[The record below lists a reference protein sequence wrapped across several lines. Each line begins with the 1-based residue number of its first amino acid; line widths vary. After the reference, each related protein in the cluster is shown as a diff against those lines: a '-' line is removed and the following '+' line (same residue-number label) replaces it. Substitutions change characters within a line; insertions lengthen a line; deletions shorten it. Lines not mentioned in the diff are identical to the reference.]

1 MIALIALD
9 ESAISVRAA
18 REARHLFPNAE
29 FLVINV
35 GRRIVPWLG
44 TGEFGMV
51 YPAPAPMIEEA
62 MPDDELETLAE
73 TAGVHPTDVI
83 TVIGDPAHA
92 ICEAAEKHD
101 VDVIVVGSHDKGVFR
116 RLIEPSVAQAVLH
129 NTHRPVLIVGG
140 TKADEKNEEAAA
152 AEATAAVVEA

>member
-35 GRRIVPWLG
+35 GRGVVPWLAAG
-44 TGEFGMV
+44 QFGMV

-73 TAGVHPTDVI
+73 SAGVHPTDVI
-83 TVIGDPAHA
+83 TVVGDPGRA
-92 ICEAAEKHD
+92 ICDAAEQHD

-140 TKADEKNEEAAA
+140 TKADEAAT